1 MYAILYLL
9 TLLAAVVVIDGG
21 YLAARLGHPT
31 GFQTYATVAW
41 LAASI
46 GIVAGALGSSLEG
59 EDEVRRATYSQRE
72 QQRQARDRAA
82 EERRG

>member
-1 MYAILYLL
+1 
-9 TLLAAVVVIDGG
+9 
-21 YLAARLGHPT
+21 
-31 GFQTYATVAW
+31 